1 MSGVGKDVLFVVEH
15 LKGQPADISFE
26 MAAAARTLAAR
37 TGGRSVAVVIGAGAR
52 GLAGGL
58 AADAAVCVD
67 GPEVAQY
74 NPAAHAATL
83 RSLVGERRPAVVL
96 FGNTSVGMD
105 LAPAVAAALDL
116 PLLAY
121 CREVR
126 AEGDKIVGVS
136 QVYGGKVMVEAEVGT
151 GAVVTLMA
159 GAYPADA
166 GRGAPG
172 SVEEVAPVAGAGV
185 RFKSLLEPEAADVD
199 ITKEEIL
206 VSVGRGIQSEDNL
219 EMAVALAEALGGAV
233 SASRPIIDAGWLPK
247 ARQVG
252 KSGQTV
258 KPKVYIA
265 AGISGAPEHLEGMRD
280 AGLIIA
286 INTDARAPIFDV
298 AHYGAVADLFDVLP
312 ALTEKVRGS

>member
-1 MSGVGKDVLFVVEH
+1 MAKDVLFVVEH
-15 LKGQPADISFE
+15 LKGKLTDQSFE
-26 MAAAARTLAAR
+26 LAAAARSLAGR
-37 TGGRSVAVVIGAGAR
+37 TGGGSVAVVIGPGAR
-52 GLAGGL
+52 GLAAGL
-58 AADAAVCVD
+58 GADEAVCVD

-74 NPAAHAATL
+74 NPAAYAATL
-83 RSLVGERRPAVVL
+83 RAIVSERGPAAVL
-96 FGNTSVGMD
+96 FGNTSAGMD

-121 CREVR
+121 CREVG
-126 AEGDKIVGVS
+126 AEGDRIVGQS
-136 QVYGGKVMVEAEVGT
+136 QVYGGKVMVEAEAAL
-151 GAVVTLMA
+151 GAVITLMA

-172 SVEEVAPVAGAGV
+172 SVVDAAPVAAAGV
-185 RFKSLLEPEAADVD
+185 RFRSLLEPEAADVD

-219 EMAVALAEALGGAV
+219 EMAVALADALGGAL

-265 AGISGAPEHLEGMRD
+265 AGISGAPEHLEGMRE

-312 ALTEKVRGS
+312 ALTEKVKGN

>member
-1 MSGVGKDVLFVVEH
+1 MAKDVLFVVEH
-15 LKGQPADISFE
+15 LKGKLTDQSFE
-26 MAAAARTLAAR
+26 LAAAARSLAGR
-37 TGGRSVAVVIGAGAR
+37 TGGRSVAVVIGPGAR
-52 GLAGGL
+52 GLAAELG
-58 AADAAVCVD
+58 ADAAVCVD

-74 NPAAHAATL
+74 NPAAYAATL
-83 RSLVGERRPAVVL
+83 RAIVSDRGPAAVL
-96 FGNTSVGMD
+96 FGNTSAGMD

-126 AEGDKIVGVS
+126 AEGDRIVGQS
-136 QVYGGKVMVEAEVGT
+136 QVYGGKVMVEAEAGP
-151 GAVVTLMA
+151 GAVITLMA

-172 SVEEVAPVAGAGV
+172 AVEDAAPVAAAGV

-219 EMAVALAEALGGAV
+219 EMAAALADALGGAL

-312 ALTEKVRGS
+312 VLTEKVKGN

>member
-1 MSGVGKDVLFVVEH
+1 MSGVGKDVLFVIEH
-15 LKGQPADISFE
+15 LKGELADISFE
-26 MAAAARTLAAR
+26 LAAAARQLAGE
-37 TGGRSVAVVIGAGAR
+37 TGGRSVAVVIGRGAR
-52 GLAGGL
+52 DLAARV
-58 AADAAVCVD
+58 AADAAVCAD

-74 NPAAHAATL
+74 NPAAYAATIQAIV
-83 RSLVGERRPAVVL
+83 RDRAPAAVL
-96 FGNTSVGMD
+96 MGNTSMGMD
-105 LAPAVAAALDL
+105 LAPAVAASLDV

-126 AEGDKIVGVS
+126 AEGDRIVGTS
-136 QVYGGKVMVEAEVGT
+136 QVYGGKVMVEAEDAS

-172 SVEEVAPVAGAGV
+172 ALEDAAPAAGSGV
-185 RFKSLLEPEAADVD
+185 RFKALLEPEAADVD

-206 VSVGRGIQSEDNL
+206 VSIGRGIQSEDNI
-219 EMAVALAEALGGAV
+219 EMAVELADALGGALA
-233 SASRPIIDAGWLPK
+233 ASRPIIDAGWLPK

-265 AGISGAPEHLEGMRD
+265 AGISGAPEHLEGMRGS
-280 AGLIIA
+280 GLIIA
-286 INTDARAPIFDV
+286 INTDAKAPIFDV

-312 ALTEKVRGS
+312 ALTEKVRG